1 MNATLGAH
9 VCEWAPSTLINVQSS
24 LKKENIESLLLPA
37 FTQPSQSFFT
47 CFHGDVVVLL
57 VARRAVGALWIASKG
72 HLVSRT
78 QTDVNLQLNIAPPFV
93 MCSLLVSRDSRCKDK
108 NSETFSHILL

>member
-9 VCEWAPSTLINVQSS
+9 VHEWAPSTGTCSVII
-24 LKKENIESLLLPA
+24 KKENIKSFPA

-47 CFHGDVVVLL
+47 CFHSDVVVLL
-57 VARRAVGALWIASKG
+57 VARLRRAAGALWTASKG

-78 QTDVNLQLNIAPPFV
+78 QTDVHLQLNIAPPFV
-93 MCSLLVSRDSRCKDK
+93 VCSLLVSRESSCKNK
-108 NSETFSHILL
+108 NSEAFDHFWL